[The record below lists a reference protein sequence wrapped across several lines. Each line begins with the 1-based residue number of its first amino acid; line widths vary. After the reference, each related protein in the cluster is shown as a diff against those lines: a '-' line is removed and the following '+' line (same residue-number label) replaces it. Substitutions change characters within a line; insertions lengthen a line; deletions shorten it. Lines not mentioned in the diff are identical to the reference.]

1 MATHSLV
8 AATSDTIRIWD
19 LGVSSTKQKTSSA
32 YQRGHRS
39 SQSSG
44 SSSNGLGS
52 GAEHAHIATDAVH
65 TADKPA
71 GAIDSIT
78 AVSWAS
84 DGNTFVVGGR
94 GTSMR
99 QYGRTG
105 ETLQDIKLNRQ
116 TERGGSMS
124 IAAVKHY
131 GSASESLFVGNST
144 VRQVRRW
151 DFVRKEYTTCQ
162 THESDISCLAVCA
175 KKRIVAS
182 ATAQG
187 GEIALFNLQYNTRS
201 DLRSA
206 THKALTCIDIAP
218 GLRSHVSVGSE
229 DGLLQLFDATRSGGA
244 PLRSFSHLHSAPLR
258 GLEFHALSS
267 STLVTVGLDKRVVV
281 TDANAYSASSNTGS
295 ALEIR
300 TQAPLTCLAC
310 AQDPYTIGVG
320 TIDGDVL
327 VYDARMTPT
336 PLWSATVRPNHAVV
350 AMDIAMARTD
360 GSASSQPLA
369 RSTSQRESRTSGRP
383 GGRSIGYSSSDD
395 GAITGVQPDRRR
407 VRGLAT
413 SIDRP
418 RPHDDKPTSESLLVS
433 GKRADTSRRP
443 PQHPSISRFRAAI
456 TEHRR
461 HSAAAPLP
469 KPVEPPFVRH
479 SVQSYKESDDAE
491 DMAMLAKDR
500 SYMDLLSPAKPDR
513 ALPTAN
519 SLVSAPKQPDMLSLL
534 SNRKQLPTHKDAS
547 PTWPEQQQPVR
558 NSQSAQ
564 EYKPNAAL
572 STHTYLEPKGTIY
585 LESDRHKT
593 ASKATDLL
601 NTDQS
606 PLSRPLNSHSRRHEQ
621 PQSFDAGDSIMEMFT
636 PEREPRNR
644 APAHTAISDE
654 QALSCGSPKR
664 IAKSLVSQLLERQSA
679 SQTSTDSAPEDLPA
693 SVEPEP
699 WTSHVASNMRTL
711 ERESVNMAVLPDSAS
726 IAVRKEPPSARPNI
740 KPFDR
745 ANTKLPATTTPVLDQ
760 PAASE
765 TRPVEGFAAAGLG
778 SVSNSVL
785 QNAVA
790 DALAPLCE
798 QIRGEIRNLH
808 LDIIRQG
815 FVYQEQIRTLRHEC
829 SEARALRQEMDQLRR
844 ENEQLRRYVPFFE
857 PPSRV
862 SDREPRDA

>member
-44 SSSNGLGS
+44 SSSSGLGS
-52 GAEHAHIATDAVH
+52 GTEYAHIATDAVH
-65 TADKPA
+65 TADNPT

-105 ETLQDIKLNRQ
+105 EALQDIKLNRQ
-116 TERGGSMS
+116 TERGGRMS

-144 VRQVRRW
+144 ARQVRRW

-187 GEIALFNLQYNTRS
+187 GEIALFNLQHNTRS

-267 STLVTVGLDKRVVV
+267 STLVTAGLDKRVVV
-281 TDANAYSASSNTGS
+281 TDANAYSTSSNSGC

-310 AQDPYTIGVG
+310 AQDPYVIGVG

-350 AMDIAMARTD
+350 AMDIAVARTD
-360 GSASSQPLA
+360 GSVSSQPLA
-369 RSTSQRESRTSGRP
+369 RSASQRESRTSGRP
-383 GGRSIGYSSSDD
+383 GGRSIGYNSSDD
-395 GAITGVQPDRRR
+395 GAVAGLQPDRRR

-413 SIDRP
+413 AIDRP
-418 RPHDDKPTSESLLVS
+418 RSRDDKPASESLLVP

-469 KPVEPPFVRH
+469 KPAEPPLVRH
-479 SVQSYKESDDAE
+479 NVQNYKESDDAE

-513 ALPTAN
+513 TMPSAN
-519 SLVSAPKQPDMLSLL
+519 SSVSAPKQPDILSLL
-534 SNRKQLPTHKDAS
+534 SNRRQLPTHNDAS
-547 PTWPEQQQPVR
+547 PTWPEQQQAVR
-558 NSQSAQ
+558 DSQPAQ
-564 EYKPNAAL
+564 EYKVSAGQNL
-572 STHTYLEPKGTIY
+572 RTYVEPKGSIH
-585 LESDRHKT
+585 LESDHRKT
-593 ASKATDLL
+593 ASKSTDLL
-601 NTDQS
+601 KTDQS

-621 PQSFDAGDSIMEMFT
+621 PQTFDAGDSIMEMFT
-636 PEREPRNR
+636 PEREPRNQ

-654 QALSCGSPKR
+654 RALNCGSPKR

-679 SQTSTDSAPEDLPA
+679 SQTSADSAPEDLPA
-693 SVEPEP
+693 SIEPEP
-699 WTSHVASNMRTL
+699 WASHVDSNMRTL
-711 ERESVNMAVLPDSAS
+711 ERESVNMTVHTDPATA
-726 IAVRKEPPSARPNI
+726 RKEPSSARPNI
-740 KPFDR
+740 KPFNR
-745 ANTKLPATTTPVLDQ
+745 ASTALPATTTPVLDQ
-760 PAASE
+760 SAASG
-765 TRPVEGFAAAGLG
+765 TRPVEGFVAAGLG
-778 SVSNSVL
+778 SISNSVL

-857 PPSRV
+857 PPSRA
-862 SDREPRDA
+862 SDEQEPRGA